1 MAFHYIIVI
10 VFDDIISKYNI
21 ERIYVNRCINSDAI
35 KSLSHNRMINYKL
48 LTTIS
53 LILEIDKQ
61 EVKFIW

>member
-35 KSLSHNRMINYKL
+35 KLLSHNRMIN
-48 LTTIS
+48 
-53 LILEIDKQ
+53 
-61 EVKFIW
+61 